1 MSLSLTI
8 ESGKRKGETLT
19 FASAEVVLGREDGCD
34 VVLDETG
41 VSRRHARLHHDGGR
55 WVVTDLGSSNGT
67 TVNGARAESRP
78 LASGDRLGIGPC
90 IVLFEAASGGDT
102 RRSRMPAAPSP
113 ASAEANV
120 GRPSRTGRLLKPL
133 AFVVV
138 VGLAVALGLVAWR
151 GGPSPR
157 GLPPCPKVA
166 DLRSVS
172 AAVFGHGIDADC
184 AAPKTGMKFGF
195 KAEARR
201 RYVLRYA
208 PFYAQAGELSVTVN
222 GRRLEEV
229 PAAPNRRSLVR
240 SVTLP
245 DDALKADSKNE
256 LTVAASGGDGVWG
269 VERVELE
276 AIGLAEADAAK
287 ADEHYRLGAKLYRDK
302 NIAAPNLYNAWMEL
316 RQARRYMEGLE
327 PKPEVYRPTLD
338 LVADIDR
345 ELDAVCQRHLFS
357 AAQDARYGQDV
368 RSDEAFRF
376 ILAAFPGDAHP
387 CRAKAE
393 SASFAP

>member
-1 MSLSLTI
+1 
-8 ESGKRKGETLT
+8 
-19 FASAEVVLGREDGCD
+19 
-34 VVLDETG
+34 
-41 VSRRHARLHHDGGR
+41 
-55 WVVTDLGSSNGT
+55 
-67 TVNGARAESRP
+67 
-78 LASGDRLGIGPC
+78 
-90 IVLFEAASGGDT
+90 
-102 RRSRMPAAPSP
+102 
-113 ASAEANV
+113 
-120 GRPSRTGRLLKPL
+120 
-133 AFVVV
+133 
-138 VGLAVALGLVAWR
+138 
-151 GGPSPR
+151 
-157 GLPPCPKVA
+157 VA